1 MQDRKKNKGRSNQV
15 KKNKKFTSSSYRPID
30 EDIDGAV
37 DSCRWRSHN
46 LAFGRTSMFSNGAD
60 WDS

>member
-1 MQDRKKNKGRSNQV
+1 MQDRKKTMEGQIKS
-15 KKNKKFTSSSYRPID
+15 KKNKKFTSSFYRPID

-37 DSCRWRSHN
+37 DPCRWRSHS